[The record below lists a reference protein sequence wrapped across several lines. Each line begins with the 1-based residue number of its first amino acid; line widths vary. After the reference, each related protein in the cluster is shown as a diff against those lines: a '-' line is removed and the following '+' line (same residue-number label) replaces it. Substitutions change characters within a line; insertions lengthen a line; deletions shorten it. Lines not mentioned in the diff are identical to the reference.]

1 MTTSSVYD
9 EIYITNGSNALA
21 ASVVPPRMVLLEGG
35 KTSRA
40 NDPVF
45 TESHVARLGKPTM
58 AIQCICAVVL
68 SLVIAVAFYI
78 GDVMVTCSENAVL
91 SNASVMTVS
100 VRQGDSLWS
109 IASKNSVDGCSTNA
123 VVAWIKSRNQLTT
136 SDIYAGQQL
145 FVPTISQL

>member
-1 MTTSSVYD
+1 MTTNSVYD

-40 NDPVF
+40 DDF
-45 TESHVARLGKPTM
+45 TFAESQVERLRKPTM
-58 AIQCICAVVL
+58 AIQCICAVAL
-68 SLVIAVAFYI
+68 SLVIAVVFYI
-78 GDVMVTCSENAVL
+78 GDAMVACSENAVL
-91 SNASVMTVS
+91 SNVSVATVS

-123 VVAWIKSRNQLTT
+123 VVAWIKSHNQLTT